1 VLDCI
6 QGIRYKNVYFG
17 TKKKGFGMISGR
29 INIAS
34 LNRNHRIIINNTE
47 EIKADL
53 KQLKQVQNQANVGRD
68 VKDSCLTVGNGN
80 TVTNVHI
87 HIDELLKLKR
97 IEKFSKPLSE
107 ILNMIY
113 SDIKRYENSDN
124 INYIKR
130 ALNKWQKSIRF
141 LHSISK
147 NELKNPPLTKKI
159 DKLISKMSPKYYR
172 DITEYLTKTCSSIK
186 NDGIKQALFQIDEC
200 HNNVNVLYDIAMSI
214 IMEIETIR
222 SVENGGD

>member
-147 NELKNPPLTKKI
+147 NELKNPPLTENI
-159 DKLISKMSPKYYR
+159 DKLISKISPEHYD
-172 DITEYLTKTCSSIK
+172 DIMRYLNKHHFDIKDKEVEYVLSQIENLYCISLSIII
-186 NDGIKQALFQIDEC
+186 GIKTIL
-200 HNNVNVLYDIAMSI
+200 S
-214 IMEIETIR
+214 MENSGE
-222 SVENGGD
+222 